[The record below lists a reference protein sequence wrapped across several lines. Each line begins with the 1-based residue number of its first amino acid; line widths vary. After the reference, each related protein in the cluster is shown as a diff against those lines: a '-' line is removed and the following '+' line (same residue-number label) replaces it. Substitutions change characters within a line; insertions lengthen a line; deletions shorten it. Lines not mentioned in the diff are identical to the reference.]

1 MKRPPLSVFQY
12 CICCI
17 GFQEFLLTYLEL
29 ETNSTQTTL
38 TLHGY
43 PTIVWFM
50 AGIRMLI
57 IALWCPVEL
66 ISDLAD
72 FPWLY
77 DLGFYIPSIA
87 DKEEKKREREREKEK
102 QELLQAEMAQ
112 EAERRKENEDIIVDV
127 LVDENGN
134 FVLDENGEFVT
145 MRPTMTTTTPNTTTT
160 SSTPIPLTPPPP
172 NEDDPFNPFTGIF
185 S

>member
-1 MKRPPLSVFQY
+1 M
-12 CICCI
+12 
-17 GFQEFLLTYLEL
+17 TYLEL

-50 AGIRMLI
+50 TGIRLLI
-57 IALWCPVEL
+57 IALFCPIES

-72 FPWLY
+72 FPWAH
-77 DLGFYIPSIA
+77 DLGFYIPTFA
-87 DKEEKKREREREKEK
+87 NKEKKEREREREKER

-112 EAERRKENEDIIVDV
+112 EAERRKENEEIIVDV

-134 FVLDENGEFVT
+134 FVVDENGEYVT
-145 MRPTMTTTTPNTTTT
+145 MRPTITSTTPNTTTT
-160 SSTPIPLTPPPP
+160 SSTPIPLTDPPP
-172 NEDDPFNPFTGIF
+172 NDDDPFNPFTGIF
-185 S
+185 SQ